1 MPFEGNESFDI
12 LERALKDYKKN
23 FPGVEFFIDSLH
35 SFVECEKAQYCSKVF
50 NGVPLDVV
58 QLKKNLSK
66 VCAKTA
72 VTCIDSKVP
81 SPNERKYPDLTY
93 VYDGHYTAWGNQWV
107 GDKIS
112 KTIVSVF
119 GD

>member
-1 MPFEGNESFDI
+1 MRRIFY
-12 LERALKDYKKN
+12 R
-23 FPGVEFFIDSLH
+23 FIY
-35 SFVECEKAQYCSKVF
+35 SFVEKKSSVLFK
-50 NGVPLDVV
+50 GVQRSAIDVV

-112 KTIVSVF
+112 KIVSVF